1 MNFKERLERVTR
13 LCTESAIPGL
23 EDIAVRAA
31 WCYPTSQYEVLIRGV
46 ISAEMLASVERLH
59 AKESEDPRCND
70 VIEEA
75 YPPVKGRG
83 KITIGNWKTDAEIMW
98 DKETLEAAR
107 KAMHQNLP
115 EGCKV
120 VSEAEYANDLVQ
132 PGPNRYVLQGRCFG
146 LPIVKRR
153 SFCELEPAKVL
164 KPEEPPDEGTWRT
177 RKGLL

>member
-98 DKETLEAAR
+98 DKETLEAAQSD
-107 KAMHQNLP
+107 AP
-115 EGCKV
+115 ESAG
-120 VSEAEYANDLVQ
+120 
-132 PGPNRYVLQGRCFG
+132 RLQGRFRG
-146 LPIVKRR
+146 GVR
-153 SFCELEPAKVL
+153 
-164 KPEEPPDEGTWRT
+164 
-177 RKGLL
+177 